1 MYGGNTRADRGRKS
15 LPKSEFDQL
24 GMAGSRYLRD
34 IFAPTGHCPHARIF
48 RLLDP
53 SDERVFSLSALKDKR
68 LFIPV
73 GQPKR
78 ANGENLRTFRE
89 RELSPLPAVAIARKA
104 S

>member
-1 MYGGNTRADRGRKS
+1 
-15 LPKSEFDQL
+15 
-24 GMAGSRYLRD
+24 MAGTRVLIAVGDLFRKANSTNWVWQVRD

-78 ANGENLRTFRE
+78 ASGENLRTFRE
-89 RELSPLPAVAIARKA
+89 RELSPLSAVAIVKKA